1 MYYYQKGRYGSE
13 QVFFKKNLPIKE
25 SKSTELELSEEE
37 EEEMLSIK
45 KGLKK
50 MDEIIK
56 KV

>member
-13 QVFFKKNLPIKE
+13 QVFLKKNLPIKE

>member
-1 MYYYQKGRYGSE
+1 VYYYQKGRYGSE

-37 EEEMLSIK
+37 EEMLSIK

-56 KV
+56 KG